1 MMAAVMQRRHFLS
14 LIPTSAIFASEPG
27 PRLRPALCAYSFRKE
42 LESKK
47 MTYEDVIRYAA
58 EHKLDG
64 VDLTVYWFPSTE
76 DKFLFGLKQLAY
88 KLGVEIYSISI
99 RTDMCKRPGPEAD
112 KELAEV
118 RKWVDAAAKLGA
130 GHIRVFG
137 GKVPKESNETEA
149 AGWVVQLLGRAA
161 EYAGSKGVILGLE
174 NHGGITDKAETVV
187 DIVKR
192 VNSPWVAVN
201 LDTGNFKT
209 KVYQQIEMIAPHAV
223 NVQVKVEIMEDGK
236 KGVSDWDRVSK
247 ILVSNKYRGYLALEY
262 EAAENAMATIPGH
275 LVNLR
280 KVCAKYSA

>member
-14 LIPTSAIFASEPG
+14 LIPASTLLASDPG

-42 LESKK
+42 LQSGK

-76 DKFLFGLKQLAY
+76 DKFLYGLKQLAY

-112 KELAEV
+112 KEIAEV

-137 GKVPKESNETEA
+137 GRVPKESNEAEA
-149 AGWVVQLLGRAA
+149 AGWVVQVLGKAA

-174 NHGGITDKAETVV
+174 NHGGITDRADTIV

-192 VNSPWVAVN
+192 VNSPWVAIN
-201 LDTGNFKT
+201 LDTGNFRT
-209 KVYQQIEMIAPHAV
+209 KIYPQIETIAPHAV
-223 NVQVKVEIMEDGK
+223 NVQVKVDVTEDGV
-236 KGVSDWDRVSK
+236 KGRSDWDRVAK

-262 EAAENAMATIPGH
+262 EAAEDPMTAIPRH
-275 LVNLR
+275 LQTLR
-280 KVCAKYSA
+280 QVCARHSS

>member
-1 MMAAVMQRRHFLS
+1 MAAVMQRRHFLS
-14 LIPTSAIFASEPG
+14 LLPASTLLASDPG

-42 LESKK
+42 LQSGK

-76 DKFLFGLKQLAY
+76 DKFLYGLKQLAY

-112 KELAEV
+112 KEIAEV

-137 GKVPKESNETEA
+137 GRVPKESNEAEA
-149 AGWVVQLLGRAA
+149 AGWVVQVLGKAA

-174 NHGGITDKAETVV
+174 NHGGITDRADTIV

-192 VNSPWVAVN
+192 VNSPWVAIN
-201 LDTGNFKT
+201 LDTGNFRT
-209 KVYQQIEMIAPHAV
+209 KIYPQIETIAPHAV
-223 NVQVKVEIMEDGK
+223 NVQVKVDVTEDGV
-236 KGVSDWDRVSK
+236 KGRSDWDRVAK

-262 EAAENAMATIPGH
+262 EAAEDPMTAIPRH
-275 LVNLR
+275 LQTLR
-280 KVCAKYSA
+280 QVCARHSS

>member
-1 MMAAVMQRRHFLS
+1 MAAMQRRHFLS
-14 LIPTSAIFASEPG
+14 LLPASAIFAGEPG
-27 PRLRPALCAYSFRKE
+27 PRLRPALCAYSFRTE
-42 LESKK
+42 LASKK
-47 MTYEDVIRYAA
+47 MTYEDLIRYAA

-76 DKFLFGLKQLAY
+76 DKFLYGLKQLAY
-88 KLGVEIYSISI
+88 KLGVEIYSISV
-99 RTDMCKRPGPEAD
+99 RTDMCKKPGPEVD

-118 RKWVDAAAKLGA
+118 KKWVDVASKLGA

-137 GKVPKESNETEA
+137 GKVPDNSSEAEA
-149 AGWVVQLLGRAA
+149 AGWVVNVLGRAA

-174 NHGGITDKAETVV
+174 NHGGITDKAATII

-192 VNSPWVAVN
+192 VNSPWVAIN

-209 KVYQQIEMIAPHAV
+209 KIYQQIETIAPYAV
-223 NVQVKVEIMEDGK
+223 NVQVKVEVSEDGV

-247 ILVSNKYRGYLALEY
+247 ILVANKYRGYLALEY
-262 EAAENAMATIPGH
+262 EDAGGAMQTIPGH
-275 LVNLR
+275 LERLR

>member
-14 LIPTSAIFASEPG
+14 LIPASTLLASDPG

-47 MTYEDVIRYAA
+47 MSYEDVIRYAA

-76 DKFLFGLKQLAY
+76 DKFLYGLKQLAY

-112 KELAEV
+112 KEIAEV
-118 RKWVDAAAKLGA
+118 RKWVDVAAKLGA

-137 GKVPKESNETEA
+137 GRVPKESSEAEA
-149 AGWVVQLLGRAA
+149 AGWVVQVLGRAA

-174 NHGGITDKAETVV
+174 NHGGITDRAATIV

-192 VNSPWVAVN
+192 VNSPWVAIN

-209 KVYQQIEMIAPHAV
+209 KIYPQIETIAPHAV
-223 NVQVKVEIMEDGK
+223 NVQVKVDVTEDGV
-236 KGVSDWDRVSK
+236 KGRSDWDRVAK

-262 EAAENAMATIPGH
+262 EAAEDPMTAIPRH
-275 LVNLR
+275 LQTLR
-280 KVCAKYSA
+280 QVCAKHSS

>member
-1 MMAAVMQRRHFLS
+1 MQRRHFLS
-14 LIPTSAIFASEPG
+14 LLPASAVLANDPG

-47 MTYEDVIRYAA
+47 MAYEDVIRYAA

-76 DKFLFGLKQLAY
+76 DKFLYGLKQLAF

-99 RTDMCKRPGPEAD
+99 RTDMCKKPGPEAD

-118 RKWVDAAAKLGA
+118 RKWVDVAAKLGA

-137 GKVPKESNETEA
+137 GRVPKESNDAEA

-161 EYAGSKGVILGLE
+161 EYAGSRGVILGLE
-174 NHGGITDKAETVV
+174 NHGGITDKAETIV

-192 VNSPWVAVN
+192 VNSPWVAIN

-209 KVYQQIEMIAPHAV
+209 KIYQQIETIAPLAA
-223 NVQVKVEIMEDGK
+223 NVQVKVDISEDGV

-262 EAAENAMATIPGH
+262 EAAEYAMTAIPGH
-275 LVNLR
+275 LVSLR
-280 KVCAKYSA
+280 KVCAKYSS

>member
-14 LIPTSAIFASEPG
+14 LIPVSALSAADPG

-76 DKFLFGLKQLAY
+76 DKFLYGLKQLAF

-112 KELAEV
+112 KELAEAK
-118 RKWVDAAAKLGA
+118 KWVDVAAKLGA

-137 GKVPKESNETEA
+137 GRVPKESTEAEA
-149 AGWVVQLLGRAA
+149 AGWVVQVLGRAA
-161 EYAGSKGVILGLE
+161 EYAGTRGVILGLE
-174 NHGGITDKAETVV
+174 NHGGITDKAETIV

-192 VNSPWVAVN
+192 VNSPWVAIN

-209 KVYQQIEMIAPHAV
+209 KIYQQIETIAPHAV
-223 NVQVKVEIMEDGK
+223 NVQVKVDISEDGV

-262 EAAENAMATIPGH
+262 EAAENAMTAIPGH
-275 LVNLR
+275 LVKLR
-280 KVCAKYSA
+280 SVCAKYST

>member
-1 MMAAVMQRRHFLS
+1 MAAMERRHFLS
-14 LIPTSAIFASEPG
+14 LIPASAVLAVEPG
-27 PRLRPALCAYSFRKE
+27 PRLRPALCAYSFRTD
-42 LESKK
+42 LASKK
-47 MTYEDVIRYAA
+47 MSYEDIIRYAA

-76 DKFLFGLKQLAY
+76 DKFLFGLKQLAF

-112 KELAEV
+112 KELTEV

-137 GKVPKESNETEA
+137 GKVPAGSSEAEA
-149 AGWVVQLLGRAA
+149 AGWVVQVLGRAA

-174 NHGGITDKAETVV
+174 NHGGITDKAETIV

-192 VNSPWVAVN
+192 VNSPWVGIN

-209 KVYQQIEMIAPHAV
+209 KIYQQIEMIAPHAV
-223 NVQVKVEIMEDGK
+223 NVQVKVDVDEDGK
-236 KGVSDWDRVSK
+236 KSMSDWDRVSK
-247 ILVSNKYRGYLALEY
+247 ILVANKYRGYLALEY
-262 EAAENAMATIPGH
+262 EAAENAATAIPGH
-275 LVNLR
+275 LVKLR
-280 KVCAKYSA
+280 QVCAKYSA